1 MNTLTI
7 TLAAGSRRCD
17 VDAAELEAWSRALLD
32 DLLLAAA
39 IAAGERPAPDAT
51 PLTVSQEF
59 RISVDANG
67 ALRVER

>member
-7 TLAAGSRRCD
+7 TLAAGSRRCE

-39 IAAGERPAPDAT
+39 IAAGERSAPDAT
-51 PLTVSQEF
+51 PLSVSQDF
-59 RISVDANG
+59 HISVDAHG
-67 ALRVER
+67 ALRIER